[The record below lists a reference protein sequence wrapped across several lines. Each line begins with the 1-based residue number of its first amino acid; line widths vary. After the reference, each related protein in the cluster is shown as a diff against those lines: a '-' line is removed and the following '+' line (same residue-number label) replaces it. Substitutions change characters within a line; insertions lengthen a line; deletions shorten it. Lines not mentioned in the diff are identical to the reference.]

1 MKNRALL
8 KFRMTVALLLG
19 IFFVLD
25 GLTSFGGQSMTLP
38 WKSVPWMLKA
48 LFGLLWLVQFYFLR
62 MQLKS
67 LPSA

>member
-8 KFRMTVALLLG
+8 KFRMGVALLLG

-25 GLTSFGGQSMTLP
+25 GLTSFGVQSMALP
-38 WKSVPWMLKA
+38 WKSVPWILKA
-48 LFGLLWLVQFYFLR
+48 LFGLLWLVQSYFLG

-67 LPSA
+67 LDSN